1 MALRLEKQMSMIED
15 LLEDK
20 KQLGAK
26 IETMVE

>member
-26 IETMVE
+26 IEAMVE

>member
-20 KQLGAK
+20 KQLAAK